1 MAQSFSLVQT
11 LKTPDNL
18 VGWQCSK
25 AMEGHTLKLLWVAG
39 KLPPKQ
45 KWQQQ
50 ALFNSSIRR
59 QIIDC
64 GLDVEGLTIHSPTGD
79 WLDALAHTSGSI
91 GGLLLVRPIS
101 EVGPM
106 RVLSSA
112 EREQYDFF
120 RLVDDGSKDESII
133 LLDIVERCIFRRPV
147 HIGPGCMLRNP
158 RGRWDILT
166 EWTHQRCMQN
176 ESTDEELTRATIDRW
191 SVRWP
196 IADTPTRLVSFLY
209 SPHLI
214 LILSMWPTI
223 AFQYAFGR
231 RGRGLRCNLA
241 KPLLAGYI
249 DVAPA
254 PPQGRD
260 APAFDFDIAMSPD
273 LLLDVAD
280 TLRSLVQPG
289 QLPQSLIDSASAHA
303 LWFQK
308 VRDNL
313 IRQQLGQ
320 AKACFQMAFLI
331 DCVILS
337 GLIRGS
343 SSLRDIVETSLRIA
357 IRDERLISHFREQL
371 AAPRAL
377 PSRPTLER
385 HRVTLHI
392 GLALHQQQRNAE
404 ADAAGGQFHWA
415 TMDSSPVGHFEWLLH
430 GFQSI
435 KKHDLAH
442 AFYLA
447 NRCWQGHVS
456 ADEESACL
464 RELRSLC
471 VLEQQAPG
479 ALGSGRCSLRH
490 KMHVVSHS
498 ARMVSSTWA
507 GAAKRI
513 SNVFSWTGDLGTESG
528 VSNFYD
534 DMRSLHGA
542 WIVMSDVRAVGG
554 AREEEEGEFGFA
566 FEQVPELESEVLGS
580 DGDGAEDFAF
590 EPCRDHNSDPV
601 PVEEAAPAP
610 TPRDAD
616 YIIDCRRSIYIAG
629 LLHMVHN
636 CTKDIGAHLHYWEQ
650 YQERLIHVSRLLTR
664 HHTKKRLLANCFS
677 IDPQKQYSDEIRRF
691 HCAVYTGRWGT
702 AMAAIHLLLPLE
714 RVLRF
719 AWNLNRYCSGG
730 DLQEPEA
737 GDVRGV
743 KVQLADEAISSD
755 MWWAYTVMLD
765 GVSEALLEVANW
777 AEGCPCHSKRPEL
790 RGRTRHLRVAAFQR
804 ALNTDTCPLRS
815 MRAAELARVGVMPLL
830 EPLFRSLNTALL
842 LEPTIAALSA
852 ADKAI
857 VVRDYAAIRRHIM
870 FTFATKCA
878 FWNQVPWVLAGLAHK
893 DPAVARRCCRRA
905 LRCVDAIDP
914 TTWAD
919 QHIVTQASHELQQV
933 RQKKDKKQHTSLVK
947 V

>member
-1 MAQSFSLVQT
+1 
-11 LKTPDNL
+11 
-18 VGWQCSK
+18 
-25 AMEGHTLKLLWVAG
+25 MEGPEGRTLKLLWVAG
-39 KLPPKQ
+39 KLPPRYR
-45 KWQQQ
+45 WQQQ

-59 QIIDC
+59 QFFTC
-64 GLDVEGLTIHSPTGD
+64 GLDVEGLTVNSPTGD
-79 WLDALAHTSGSI
+79 WLDALAHTNGSV

-158 RGRWDILT
+158 RGRWDVLT
-166 EWTHQRCMQN
+166 EWTHQRCMQQTESIDN
-176 ESTDEELTRATIDRW
+176 ELIGAIIDRW

-196 IADTPTRLVSFLY
+196 IADTHTRLVSFLY
-209 SPHLI
+209 SPHLV
-214 LILSMWPTI
+214 LMLGPWPTL

-231 RGRGLRCNLA
+231 RGGGLRCGLA
-241 KPLLAGYI
+241 KPLLDGYI
-249 DVAPA
+249 NVAPA
-254 PPQGRD
+254 PPQEPD
-260 APAFDFDIAMSPD
+260 AQVPAFDIVLSPD

-280 TLRSLVQPG
+280 TLRSLVQPREAG
-289 QLPQSLIDSASAHA
+289 QLPQSLIDSATAHA

-308 VRDNL
+308 VRDNM

-320 AKACFQMAFLI
+320 TKSCFQMAFLL

-337 GLIRGS
+337 GLVRGS

-357 IRDERLISHFREQL
+357 IRDESVVSHFREQL

-377 PSRPTLER
+377 PSRPTMER

-392 GLALHQQQRNAE
+392 GLALLQQQRNAA
-404 ADAAGGQFHWA
+404 ADAAGGQVHWA
-415 TMDSSPVGHFEWLLH
+415 TMDSSPVGHFEWLMH

-435 KKHDLAH
+435 KKSELAH

-447 NRCWQGHVS
+447 NRIWQGHLA
-456 ADEESACL
+456 ADDESAYL
-464 RELRSLC
+464 LELRSLC
-471 VLEQQAPG
+471 SLEQQAPG

-507 GAAKRI
+507 AAAKRI

-542 WIVMSDVRAVGG
+542 WIVQSDVRVVGG
-554 AREEEEGEFGFA
+554 DREEEEEFGFQ
-566 FEQVPELESEVLGS
+566 QVHELESEGS
-580 DGDGAEDFAF
+580 DGAGDFAF
-590 EPCRDHNSDPV
+590 EPCGDHNSDPADV

-616 YIIDCRRSIYIAG
+616 YIIDCRRSIYVAG

-636 CTKDIGAHLHYWEQ
+636 CTKDIGANLHYWEH
-650 YQERLIHVSRLLTR
+650 YAERLIHVSRLLTR
-664 HHTKKRLLANCFS
+664 RHTKTRLLATCFS
-677 IDPQKQYSDEIRRF
+677 IDPQKQYSAEIRSF
-691 HCAVYTGRWGT
+691 HCAVYSGRWGT

-719 AWNLNRYCSGG
+719 AWSLNRYCAGG

-755 MWWAYTVMLD
+755 VWWAYTVMLD
-765 GVSEALLEVANW
+765 GVSEALLEVATW
-777 AEGCPCHSKRPEL
+777 AEGCPCHSRQPQL
-790 RGRTRHLRVAAFQR
+790 QGRTRHLRVAAFQR
-804 ALNTDTCPLRS
+804 VLNMDTCPLRC
-815 MRAAELARVGVMPLL
+815 MRAAEMARVGVMPLL

-852 ADKAI
+852 ADKAMI
-857 VVRDYAAIRRHIM
+857 VRDYAAIRRHIM

-893 DPAVARRCCRRA
+893 DESVARRCCRRA

-919 QHIVTQASHELQQV
+919 QHIVTEACGARASA
-933 RQKKDKKQHTSLVK
+933 TSFR
-947 V
+947 